1 MKREITIREFVA
13 DLLARIDEAK
23 TIDCCKEELKTFAR
37 LALAKMPDEKIV
49 VDWKAPDGAA

>member
-23 TIDCCKEELKTFAR
+23 TIDCCREELKTFAK
-37 LALAKMPDEKIV
+37 LALQHMPDQKIT
-49 VDWKAPDGAA
+49 VDWKEAPKA

>member
-23 TIDCCKEELKTFAR
+23 TIDCCKEELKTFAK

-49 VDWKAPDGAA
+49 VEWKGDH